1 MRRPRAAAVA
11 PLLLLLGAS
20 LSVSLSVSLSWQP
33 AGAGEV
39 APPQE
44 IVAGHVLRPLPL
56 PAAGASPMRPA
67 GQFFSPR

>member
-44 IVAGHVLRPLPL
+44 KAIATIPVSRIPEN
-56 PAAGASPMRPA
+56 M
-67 GQFFSPR
+67 